1 MPYPPVPTRNS
12 VLVTSDHAYVCSAVR
27 LSGVQGQP
35 CNLVKSG
42 NLRAN
47 EFYKKGCQEKKLR
60 LDRRR
65 EDLFLEIQPTV
76 CKSASRFE
84 REVLVLVCLPSLW
97 GSSADGDDANRAWK
111 SWQAS
116 PWCFPCPP
124 WFYRRLEA
132 YPGVSTSLRLLF
144 AKNPGH

>member
-1 MPYPPVPTRNS
+1 MG
-12 VLVTSDHAYVCSAVR
+12 AG
-27 LSGVQGQP
+27 SGGTP
-35 CNLVKSG
+35 K
-42 NLRAN
+42 RPAKIN

-84 REVLVLVCLPSLW
+84 REVLALACWPSLW

-111 SWQAS
+111 GWQAS
-116 PWCFPCPP
+116 PRVFSVHHGSIGGSRPIAISGET
-124 WFYRRLEA
+124 R
-132 YPGVSTSLRLLF
+132 
-144 AKNPGH
+144 GHSV